1 MDPVT
6 IFATVTAAYNGV
18 KKAVE
23 LGREAQDIFGQ
34 LGNWA
39 KAAGDLQEFISKE
52 EKKAGG
58 SLENN
63 DSQQALQIIAA
74 KSKLA
79 QMEAEIR
86 HMFIYGELQHLGL
99 SGYKDYVLIRRK
111 IREDRE
117 KAERERIRK
126 RYELMEKIFWYS
138 ILAAVL
144 FIAVFVFYLVYSI
157 GASTGKW

>member
-1 MDPVT
+1 MDPIT
-6 IFATVTAAYNGV
+6 ILAAVSAAYNGV

-52 EKKAGG
+52 EKKSGG
-58 SLENN
+58 SLEKN
-63 DSQQALQIIAA
+63 DSQQALQIISA

-79 QMEAEIR
+79 EMEKEIR
-86 HMFIYGELQHLGL
+86 LMFIYGELQHLGL
-99 SGYKDYVLIRRK
+99 TGYKEFILLRRK
-111 IREDRE
+111 VKADRE

-126 RYELMEKIFWYS
+126 RNEKLEMLFWYS
-138 ILAAVL
+138 ILLAVL
-144 FIAVFVFYLVYSI
+144 VIAGVAIYFVYVI
-157 GASTGKW
+157 GVSAGKW